1 MVEGEDEVSRA
12 ASAAELRPDD
22 DLVDDATATLLAAAE
37 EACGPLVS
45 ADRFIGYLAAR
56 KPPAPAHVGELYLCC
71 ACAAGVSA
79 ALAEL
84 ERRYFP
90 EIDRALRKLDRDG
103 DLTDEVKQMLR
114 HKLLVADPGDEPGIT
129 AYQGTG
135 PLGRWI
141 QVVATREALMWIRK
155 ARREVARTSRDLAE
169 RDLELGTLRREYRAD
184 FEQAFADAL
193 GKLTSKERNL
203 LYYHLVGGLGIDRI
217 GAIYR
222 VHRVT
227 AFRWLRDAR
236 AALVEHT
243 RDLLASRLALASDEL
258 DSLLRLVQSRA
269 SVSVE
274 RLLRAAGADA
284 DAVTISDGPR
294 R

>member
-1 MVEGEDEVSRA
+1 MGA
-12 ASAAELRPDD
+12 
-22 DLVDDATATLLAAAE
+22 ATAAQAGDDELADLLAAG
-37 EACGPLVS
+37 EAAHGVLVAADQFADYL
-45 ADRFIGYLAAR
+45 ADRR
-56 KPPAPAHVGELYLCC
+56 PPAAAHVGELYLCC
-71 ACAAGVSA
+71 ACAAGVPA

-103 DLTDEVKQMLR
+103 DLTDEIKQVLR
-114 HKLLVADPGDEPGIT
+114 HKLLVADPGHAPGIT

-193 GKLTSKERNL
+193 AALTSKERNL
-203 LYYHLVGGLGIDRI
+203 LYYHLVGGLSIDRI

-236 AALVEHT
+236 AELVAHT
-243 RDLLASRLALASDEL
+243 RKLLASRLALAADEL

-274 RLLRAAGADA
+274 RLLRQAGETPDEHERA
-284 DAVTISDGPR
+284 T
-294 R
+294 